1 MPAYDG
7 LNPLATS
14 LIWEELS
21 HSTINTQKLF
31 IHIIMSCHIHIYA
44 MNEMGLHGVAQVT
57 FVTFT
62 DTSPSSFNDHKM
74 APNTHGHR

>member
-7 LNPLATS
+7 LNPLATW

-31 IHIIMSCHIHIYA
+31 IHIIMSFVIY
-44 MNEMGLHGVAQVT
+44 
-57 FVTFT
+57 
-62 DTSPSSFNDHKM
+62 SFNDHKV
-74 APNTHGHR
+74 AQILTVIAEVVDEDDLFDKVGWTAI